1 MRPHV
6 VWASIPFVI
15 AVMAGGQ
22 AAPLPVLTDIS
33 AIRALSQG
41 EAARGYPVRIR
52 GVITHFD
59 EQRSTGLFV
68 FDGRSGQFIQAA
80 SGGSLVTWGPI
91 RSGDTIEVTG
101 RTIRG
106 GYAPNVVPTDIRNFG
121 AIARP
126 APLQLPYG
134 ALVTGQHDCE
144 FIEVTGVIRR
154 TWLSTGTDPQTMFA
168 DMAIEG
174 GAVRVAF
181 WDHHTGD
188 LERFI
193 DARVRVRGNVG
204 AIFSPSEQ
212 LVGVSLLAGRTREV
226 EVLEKPT
233 DAFSLMLQPIGN
245 IFTYSY
251 AAEVNRRIRIRGV
264 VVGSVPG
271 RPVSVSDFSSGSVFR
286 SIRHVLYVKD
296 ATGSATVE
304 TEQTSPVQPGDVVEA
319 AGFPAVSPGK
329 PVLRDAVYRV
339 VGTES
344 IPLPIRVPAGAVM
357 RADNDAEL
365 VRVDAQLLGVLWTP
379 SERVLVLK
387 SSTGEAA
394 FEAALDSG
402 HDAASLDQIR
412 AGSAVT
418 VTGVYSY
425 QAGPPP
431 GFRLILRTPG
441 DIVVT
446 ASAPWWTS
454 RHTAVLLGMLM
465 LTALAAIVILRM
477 MTARERRE
485 YQAVLS
491 ERNRVARELHDTL
504 EQGLTGISLQLEAVA
519 STVQSAPGT
528 AKQSL
533 AVARQMLRY
542 SLEETRRSVLD
553 LRSQAL
559 ESDDLPAALST
570 LAHQM
575 TAGTPIGA
583 DVRVEGPRR
592 RLDAAQE
599 HHLLRIGIEAVTN
612 AVKHSG
618 ATRIDI
624 LVRFSPSATVLV
636 VTDDG
641 CGLRQ
646 EPAETDVG
654 HFGLQGMRER
664 ANKIGAVLEIESSPE
679 GGTRVA
685 VSVPVGAPAARVPS
699 LDVGRD
705 KSLAHGGVGVTETNH
720 G

>member
-1 MRPHV
+1 V
-6 VWASIPFVI
+6 
-15 AVMAGGQ
+15 
-22 AAPLPVLTDIS
+22 
-33 AIRALSQG
+33 
-41 EAARGYPVRIR
+41 
-52 GVITHFD
+52 
-59 EQRSTGLFV
+59 
-68 FDGRSGQFIQAA
+68 
-80 SGGSLVTWGPI
+80 
-91 RSGDTIEVTG
+91 
-101 RTIRG
+101 
-106 GYAPNVVPTDIRNFG
+106 
-121 AIARP
+121 
-126 APLQLPYG
+126 
-134 ALVTGQHDCE
+134 
-144 FIEVTGVIRR
+144 GVIRR
-154 TWLSTGTDPQTMFA
+154 AWLSTGAEPHTMFA
-168 DMAIEG
+168 DIALEDG
-174 GAVRVAF
+174 TVRAAF
-181 WDHHTGD
+181 WDYTRAD

-193 DARVRVRGNVG
+193 DARVRLRGNVG
-204 AIFSPSEQ
+204 AIFGPTEQ
-212 LVGVSLLAGRTREV
+212 LIGVSLLAGRTGDV
-226 EVLEKPT
+226 EILEPST
-233 DAFSLMLQPIGN
+233 QAFALRLRPIGN

-264 VVGSVPG
+264 VVGAVPG

-329 PVLRDAVYRV
+329 PVLRDAAYRV
-339 VGTES
+339 VGTET

-365 VRVDAQLLGVLWTP
+365 VRVDAQLLGILWTP

-412 AGSAVT
+412 PGSAVT

-431 GFRLILRTPG
+431 GFRLILRTPA

-446 ASAPWWTS
+446 ASAPWWTP

-465 LTALAAIVILRM
+465 LAVIAALVLLKM

-485 YQAVLS
+485 YLAVLT

-519 STVQSAPGT
+519 GTVQSSPAT

-533 AVARQMLRY
+533 EVARQMLRY
-542 SLEETRRSVLD
+542 SLEETRRSVMD

-559 ESDDLPAALST
+559 ESNDLPAALAT

-575 TAGTPIGA
+575 TLGTPIEA
-583 DVRVEGPRR
+583 DLRIEGQRR

-599 HHLLRIGIEAVTN
+599 HHLLRIGLEAVTN

-624 LVRFSPSATVLV
+624 VVRFSPDATALE

-641 CGLRQ
+641 CGVHQ
-646 EPAETDVG
+646 EGGDTDLG

-664 ANKIGAVLEIESSPE
+664 ANKIGAVLDIESGPR
-679 GGTRVA
+679 GGTRLA
-685 VSVPVGAPAARVPS
+685 VSVPAGAPAARLPV
-699 LDVGRD
+699 
-705 KSLAHGGVGVTETNH
+705 LAHDPERVA
-720 G
+720 

>member
-1 MRPHV
+1 MYYDAATV

-15 AVMAGGQ
+15 AVIAGGQ
-22 AAPLPVLTDIS
+22 AAPLPVITDIA
-33 AIRALSQG
+33 AIRALSQA

-59 EQRSTGLFV
+59 ELKSTRLFI
-68 FDGRSGQFIQAA
+68 FDGRAGQFIQAA
-80 SGGSLVTWGPI
+80 PNGSLVAWGPI
-91 RSGDTIEVTG
+91 RSGDTIEVIG
-101 RTIRG
+101 HTIRG
-106 GYAPNVVPTDIRNFG
+106 GYAPNVVPAEIRNLG
-121 AIARP
+121 ALTRP
-126 APLQLPYG
+126 APLQLQYG
-134 ALVTGQHDCE
+134 SLLTGQHDCE
-144 FIEVTGVIRR
+144 FVELTGVIRR
-154 TWLSTGTDPQTMFA
+154 TWLSTGADPATMFA
-168 DMAIEG
+168 DLAIEG
-174 GAVRVAF
+174 GIVRLAF

-193 DARVRVRGNVG
+193 DARIRVRGNVG
-204 AIFSPSEQ
+204 AIFSRSEQ

-226 EVLEKPT
+226 EVLEKPG
-233 DAFSLMLQPIGN
+233 DPFSLLMQPIGN

-251 AAEVNRRIRIRGV
+251 AEEVNRRIRIRGV

-394 FEAALDSG
+394 FEAALDGG
-402 HDAASLDQIR
+402 HDAATLDQIR
-412 AGSAVT
+412 PGSAVT

-431 GFRLILRTPG
+431 GFRLILRTPT

-454 RHTAVLLGMLM
+454 RHTAVLVGMLM
-465 LTALAAIVILRM
+465 LVAIAAIVILKM

-491 ERNRVARELHDTL
+491 ERTRVARELHDTL

-519 STVQSAPGT
+519 TTVQSSPVT
-528 AKQSL
+528 ARQSL
-533 AVARQMLRY
+533 DVARQMLRY
-542 SLEETRRSVLD
+542 SLEETRRSVMD

-559 ESDDLPAALST
+559 EINDLPAALAT
-570 LAHQM
+570 LARQM
-575 TAGTPIGA
+575 TMGTAIQA
-583 DVRVEGPRR
+583 DLRVEGPRR

-599 HHLLRIGIEAVTN
+599 HHLLRIGLEAVTN

-618 ATRIDI
+618 ATRIEI
-624 LVRFSPSATVLV
+624 VVRFAESATVLV
-636 VTDDG
+636 VSDDG
-641 CGLRQ
+641 CGLQ
-646 EPAETDVG
+646 EPGETDIG

-664 ANKIGAVLEIESSPE
+664 ANKIGATLEIENGPR
-679 GGTRVA
+679 GGTRLA
-685 VSVPVGAPAARVPS
+685 VSVPADATAARAPV
-699 LDVGRD
+699 
-705 KSLAHGGVGVTETNH
+705 LAHGAAVGLTETNH

>member
-1 MRPHV
+1 
-6 VWASIPFVI
+6 
-15 AVMAGGQ
+15 MAGGQ
-22 AAPLPVLTDIS
+22 AAPLPVLTDIR
-33 AIRALSQG
+33 AIRALSQA

-59 EQRSTGLFV
+59 ELRSSGLFI

-80 SGGSLVTWGPI
+80 PKGSLVAWGPI
-91 RSGDTIEVTG
+91 RRGDTIDVSG
-101 RTIRG
+101 HTIRG
-106 GYAPNVVPTDIRNFG
+106 GYAPNVVPDEIRNLG

-126 APLQLPYG
+126 LPLQLPYG
-134 ALVTGQHDCE
+134 SLLTGQHDCE
-144 FIEVTGVIRR
+144 FVELTGVIRR
-154 TWLSTGTDPQTMFA
+154 TWLSTGAEPQTMFA
-168 DMAIEG
+168 DLAIEG
-174 GAVRVAF
+174 GLVRVAF
-181 WDHHTGD
+181 WDHHVGD

-204 AIFSPSEQ
+204 AIFGPSEQ

-226 EVLEKPT
+226 EVLEKST
-233 DAFSLMLQPIGN
+233 DAFALTLQPIGN

-251 AAEVNRRIRIRGV
+251 AAEINRRIRIRGV

-286 SIRHVLYVKD
+286 SIRHLLYVKD

-304 TEQTSPVQPGDVVEA
+304 TEQTSPVQTGDVVEA

-344 IPLPIRVPAGAVM
+344 IPQPIRVPAGAVM

-365 VRVDAQLLGVLWTP
+365 VRIDAQLLGILWTP
-379 SERVLVLK
+379 TERVLVLR
-387 SSTGEAA
+387 STAGDTA
-394 FEAALDSG
+394 FEAALDGG
-402 HDAASLDQIR
+402 HDAATLDQIR
-412 AGSAVT
+412 PGSAVT

-425 QAGPPP
+425 QAGPPS
-431 GFRLILRTPG
+431 GFRLVLRTPD

-454 RHTAVLLGMLM
+454 RHSAVLLGMLV
-465 LTALAAIVILRM
+465 LTAIAAIVILKL

-504 EQGLTGISLQLEAVA
+504 EQGLTGISLQLQAVA
-519 STVQSAPGT
+519 GTVQSSPAA

-533 AVARQMLRY
+533 EVARQMLRY
-542 SLEETRRSVLD
+542 SLEETRRSVMD

-559 ESDDLPAALST
+559 ESNDLPEALST

-575 TAGTPIGA
+575 TIGTPIKA
-583 DVRVEGPRR
+583 DVRIEGQRR

-599 HHLLRIGIEAVTN
+599 HHLLRIGLEAVTN

-618 ATRIDI
+618 ASRVDI
-624 LVRFSPSATVLV
+624 LVRFSPDATELV
-636 VTDDG
+636 VADDG
-641 CGLRQ
+641 CGVDH
-646 EPAETDVG
+646 ESGESDAG
-654 HFGLQGMRER
+654 HLGLQGMRER
-664 ANKIGAVLEIESSPE
+664 ANKIGAVLELESEPR
-679 GGTRVA
+679 GGTRLA
-685 VSVPVGAPAARVPS
+685 VSAPVDVPGARMPE
-699 LDVGRD
+699 
-705 KSLAHGGVGVTETNH
+705 LAHEPGTAALSETNH

>member
-1 MRPHV
+1 MPTV
-6 VWASIPFVI
+6 VWASIPLVI

-22 AAPLPVLTDIS
+22 PAPLPVLTDIG
-33 AIRALSQG
+33 AIRALSQA
-41 EAARGYPVRIR
+41 EAARGYPVKIR
-52 GVITHFD
+52 GTVTHFD
-59 EQRSTGLFV
+59 ELRSTGLFV
-68 FDGRSGQFIQAA
+68 FDGEYGQFVQPPA
-80 SGGSLVTWGPI
+80 SGSFRKWEPI
-91 RSGDTIEVTG
+91 RTGELIEITG

-106 GYAPNVVPTDIRNFG
+106 GFAPNVQPDEIRLLG
-121 AIARP
+121 RSGWP
-126 APLQLPYG
+126 SPRH
-134 ALVTGQHDCE
+134 VTYASLLTGRHDCE
-144 FIEVTGVIRR
+144 FVEVTGVIRR
-154 TWLSTGTDPQTMFA
+154 TWLSTGAEPHTMFA
-168 DMAIEG
+168 DIALEDG
-174 GAVRVAF
+174 TVRAAF
-181 WDHHTGD
+181 WDYTKTD

-193 DARVRVRGNVG
+193 DARVRLRGNVG
-204 AIFSPSEQ
+204 AIFGPTEQ
-212 LVGVSLLAGRTREV
+212 LIGVSLLAGRAGDV
-226 EVLEKPT
+226 EVLEPST
-233 DAFSLMLQPIGN
+233 QPFALRLRPIGN

-264 VVGSVPG
+264 VVGAVPG

-304 TEQTSPVQPGDVVEA
+304 TEQTSPVQTGDVVEA
-319 AGFPAVSPGK
+319 AGFPSVSPGK

-339 VGTES
+339 VGTET

-379 SERVLVLK
+379 AERVLVLK

-412 AGSAVT
+412 PGSAVT
-418 VTGVYSY
+418 VTGVYTY
-425 QAGPPP
+425 HAGPPP
-431 GFRLILRTPG
+431 GFRLILRTPA
-441 DIVVT
+441 DIAVT
-446 ASAPWWTS
+446 ASAPWWTP
-454 RHTAVLLGMLM
+454 RHTAVLVGMLM
-465 LTALAAIVILRM
+465 LAVIAAIVLLKM

-519 STVQSAPGT
+519 GTVQSSPVA

-533 AVARQMLRY
+533 EVARQMLRY
-542 SLEETRRSVLD
+542 SLEETRRSVMD

-559 ESDDLPAALST
+559 ESHDLPAALAT

-575 TAGTPIGA
+575 TLGTSIEA
-583 DVRVEGPRR
+583 DLRIEGQRR

-599 HHLLRIGIEAVTN
+599 HHLLRIGLEAVTN

-618 ATRIDI
+618 ASHVDI
-624 LVRFSPSATVLV
+624 VVRFSPEATELV

-641 CGLRQ
+641 CGVHQ
-646 EPAETDVG
+646 EGGESDLG

-664 ANKIGAVLEIESSPE
+664 ANKIGAVLELESGPR
-679 GGTRVA
+679 GGTRMA
-685 VSVPVGAPAARVPS
+685 VSAPANAPAARVP
-699 LDVGRD
+699 V
-705 KSLAHGGVGVTETNH
+705 LAHDPERVA
-720 G
+720 

>member
-1 MRPHV
+1 
-6 VWASIPFVI
+6 
-15 AVMAGGQ
+15 MAGGQ
-22 AAPLPVLTDIS
+22 AAPLPVLTDIR
-33 AIRALSQG
+33 AIRALSQA

-59 EQRSTGLFV
+59 ELRSSGLFI

-80 SGGSLVTWGPI
+80 PKGSLVAWGPI
-91 RSGDTIEVTG
+91 RRGDTIDVSG
-101 RTIRG
+101 HTIRG
-106 GYAPNVVPTDIRNFG
+106 GYAPNVVPDEIRNLG

-126 APLQLPYG
+126 LPLQLPYG
-134 ALVTGQHDCE
+134 SLLTGQHDCE
-144 FIEVTGVIRR
+144 FVELTGVIRR
-154 TWLSTGTDPQTMFA
+154 TWLSTGAEPQTMFA
-168 DMAIEG
+168 DLAIEG
-174 GAVRVAF
+174 GLVRVAF
-181 WDHHTGD
+181 WDHHVGD

-204 AIFSPSEQ
+204 AIFGPSEQ

-226 EVLEKPT
+226 EVLEKST
-233 DAFSLMLQPIGN
+233 DAFALTLQPIGN

-251 AAEVNRRIRIRGV
+251 AAEINRRIRIRGV

-286 SIRHVLYVKD
+286 SIRHLLYVKD

-304 TEQTSPVQPGDVVEA
+304 TEQTSPVQTGDVVEA

-344 IPLPIRVPAGAVM
+344 IPQPIRVPAGAVM

-365 VRVDAQLLGVLWTP
+365 VRIDAQLLGILWTP
-379 SERVLVLK
+379 TERVLVLR
-387 SSTGEAA
+387 STAGDTA
-394 FEAALDSG
+394 FEAALDGG
-402 HDAASLDQIR
+402 HDAATLDQIR
-412 AGSAVT
+412 PGSAVT

-425 QAGPPP
+425 QAGPPS
-431 GFRLILRTPG
+431 GFRLVLRTPD

-454 RHTAVLLGMLM
+454 RHSAVLLGMLV
-465 LTALAAIVILRM
+465 LTAIAAIVILKL

-504 EQGLTGISLQLEAVA
+504 EQGLTGISLQLQAVA
-519 STVQSAPGT
+519 GTVQSSPAA

-533 AVARQMLRY
+533 EVARQMLRY
-542 SLEETRRSVLD
+542 SLEETRRSVMD

-559 ESDDLPAALST
+559 ESNDLPEALST

-575 TAGTPIGA
+575 TIGTPIKA
-583 DVRVEGPRR
+583 DVRIEGQRR

-599 HHLLRIGIEAVTN
+599 HHLLRIGLEAVTN

-618 ATRIDI
+618 ASRVDI
-624 LVRFSPSATVLV
+624 LVRFSPDATELV
-636 VTDDG
+636 VADDG
-641 CGLRQ
+641 CGVDH
-646 EPAETDVG
+646 ENGESDAG

-664 ANKIGAVLEIESSPE
+664 ANKIGAVLELESEPR
-679 GGTRVA
+679 GGTRLA
-685 VSVPVGAPAARVPS
+685 VSAPVDVPGARMPE
-699 LDVGRD
+699 
-705 KSLAHGGVGVTETNH
+705 LAHEPGTAALSETNH